1 MCNSHLIGFT
11 CVLCIC
17 GLTEA
22 LRQCPLDSHVTQQ
35 SRGLWDGAV
44 FTPRSLQQQTDARIL
59 AAKLL
64 LFILRWS
71 EGKATIR

>member
-17 GLTEA
+17 GLAEA

-44 FTPRSLQQQTDARIL
+44 FTPQSLQQQTDA
-59 AAKLL
+59 
-64 LFILRWS
+64 
-71 EGKATIR
+71 